1 MFLGSL
7 NVLKMK
13 SLKVTSI
20 VFLMMISKYSIAQ
33 DIVAKLKPE
42 YQSYL
47 SDTGISNK
55 KLNTLLKSMD
65 VKRTSKILK
74 KKHSKPTSLDRT
86 FGIDLKTNRYKENV
100 AKSLQQTGFFEYVQE
115 RGNKINTPL
124 SIPNDPFA
132 DPITGSQYYLE
143 QINAY
148 KAWDISKGDTNVV
161 ICVVDNGI
169 DWNHPEVKS
178 KIKYNQADP
187 FDGKDNDKDGFIDN
201 YIGWDVANN
210 DAFPEDS
217 TGARSHG
224 TSVAAIAAGLTNNN
238 LGIASVGYN
247 CKFIPIKIFKDG
259 NPAGNEAYDGVIYA
273 AEHGCKVINLSWG
286 SVGGFDQY
294 EQAVI
299 NYAAIDNDAVVVA
312 ASFPREG
319 DFVFT
324 TPADYENVVS
334 VVGLQAN
341 SLKGNPQSYHY
352 WLDVSVP
359 TNDITTADLNA
370 GYRTTSGVS
379 LGVPMVSGAAAL
391 ARSVHPDL
399 NSTQIQ
405 ELLRVTSTNID
416 TIGTNKQYKEK
427 MGKGRLDVYKA
438 LADTTTPAV
447 RILNYELRKV
457 AGDTISLQLGFRNY
471 LWKTKNLTFD
481 FSQLYGGF
489 QILDSVAEYGVL
501 KMGDSSFTSFANIKV
516 RILPYTANN
525 SSELVRIG
533 IRDTANKYNDYQYF
547 SLDKKIVN
555 PPIIT
560 KLITEEN
567 TIEVKIFPNPCTEKI
582 YFDLTDAEQISISDL
597 TGKVFFDQKNP
608 SDIVS
613 VNMEELK
620 AGIYLAKIRTKT
632 GTYSS
637 KFIKK

>member
-1 MFLGSL
+1 MRSL
-7 NVLKMK
+7 RVIG
-13 SLKVTSI
+13 I
-20 VFLMMISKYSIAQ
+20 VFLIFISEYAISQ

-42 YQSYL
+42 YQAYL

-55 KLNTLLKSMD
+55 KLNALLKSMD
-65 VKRTSKILK
+65 IKKTSKILK
-74 KKHSKPTSLDRT
+74 KKHLKPTSLDRT
-86 FGIDLKTNRYKENV
+86 FSIYLKTDKYKENITK
-100 AKSLQQTGFFEYVQE
+100 ALQQTGYFEYVQSNE
-115 RGNKINTPL
+115 NKINTPL

-148 KAWDISKGDTNVV
+148 KAWDISRGDTNVV
-161 ICVVDNGI
+161 ICVVDNGV
-169 DWNHPEVKS
+169 DWNHPEVKT
-178 KIKYNQADP
+178 KIKRNQADP
-187 FDGKDNDKDGFIDN
+187 FDGIDNDNDGFIDN
-201 YIGWDVANN
+201 HMGWDVANS
-210 DAFPEDS
+210 DAYPEDS
-217 TGARSHG
+217 TGARAHG
-224 TSVAAIAAGLTNNN
+224 TSVAAIAAGLSNNN

-273 AEHGCKVINLSWG
+273 ADHGCKVINLSWG
-286 SVGGFDQY
+286 QIGGFNQY

-312 ASFPREG
+312 ASFPKEG

-324 TPADYENVVS
+324 TPGDYENVLS

-359 TNDITTADLNA
+359 TNDVVTADLNA

-391 ARSVHPDL
+391 ARSVHPKL

-416 TIGTNKQYKEK
+416 SIGTNKNYKEK
-427 MGKGRLDVYKA
+427 MGKGRLDMHKA
-438 LADTTTPAV
+438 LTDTITPAV
-447 RILNYELRKV
+447 RILNYELTKI
-457 AGDTISLQLGFRNY
+457 AGDTISLQLGFINY

-489 QILDSVAEYGVL
+489 QLIDSVAEYGVL
-501 KMGDSSFTSFANIKV
+501 KMGDSSFTSFANIKI
-516 RILPYTANN
+516 RILPYNANN
-525 SSELVRIG
+525 SSELIRIG
-533 IRDTANKYNDYQYF
+533 IKDTANKYDDYQYF
-547 SLDKKIVN
+547 SLDKTIVN

-560 KLITEEN
+560 KLNTEEEKIN
-567 TIEVKIFPNPCTEKI
+567 EVKIFPNPCTENV
-582 YFDLTDAEQISISDL
+582 YFELLEADEISISDL
-597 TGKVFFDQKNP
+597 TGKVIFNQENP
-608 SDIVS
+608 SEIVY
-613 VNMEELK
+613 VNMEEMK

-632 GTYSS
+632 GTHSS

>member
-1 MFLGSL
+1 MRSLKLMGIMFL
-7 NVLKMK
+7 
-13 SLKVTSI
+13 I
-20 VFLMMISKYSIAQ
+20 VISKNASSQ
-33 DIVAKLKPE
+33 DLIAKLKPE
-42 YQSYL
+42 YQAFL

-55 KLNTLLKSMD
+55 KLNALLKSMD
-65 VKRTSKILK
+65 VHKTRKILK
-74 KKHSKPTSLDRT
+74 KKHLKPTSLDRT
-86 FGIDLKTNRYKENV
+86 FSIYLKTNKYIENV
-100 AKSLQQTGFFEYVQE
+100 TKALQQTGYFEYVE
-115 RGNKINTPL
+115 SRKDKVNTPL

-132 DPITGSQYYLE
+132 DPVTGSQYYLD

-169 DWNHPEVKS
+169 DWNHPEVKT

-187 FDGKDNDKDGFIDN
+187 FDGKDNDNDGFIDN
-201 YIGWDVANN
+201 YMGWDVANN
-210 DAFPEDS
+210 DAYPEDS
-217 TGARSHG
+217 TGAKAHG

-273 AEHGCKVINLSWG
+273 ADHGCKVINLSWG
-286 SVGGFDQY
+286 QVGGFDQY

-312 ASFPREG
+312 ASFPKEG

-324 TPADYENVVS
+324 TPGDYENVLS

-352 WLDVSVP
+352 WLDISVP
-359 TNDITTADLNA
+359 TNDIITADLNA

-391 ARSVHPDL
+391 ARSVHPNL

-405 ELLRVTSTNID
+405 ELLRVTSSNID
-416 TIGTNKQYKEK
+416 TIGINKNFKEK
-427 MGKGRLDVYKA
+427 IGKGKLDVYKA
-438 LADTTTPAV
+438 LTDTNTPSI
-447 RILNYELRKV
+447 RIQNYELTKI
-457 AGDTISLQLGFRNY
+457 AGDTLSLQLGFVNY

-489 QILDSVAEYGVL
+489 QIIDSVAEYGIL
-501 KMGDSSFTSFANIKV
+501 EMGDSSFTSFANIKI

-525 SSELVRIG
+525 SSELIRIG
-533 IRDTANKYNDYQYF
+533 IKDTAKKYDDYQYF
-547 SLDKKIVN
+547 SLDKTIVN

-560 KLITEEN
+560 KNEAIELEKN
-567 TIEVKIFPNPCTEKI
+567 EVKIFPNPCSDKI
-582 YFDLTDAEQISISDL
+582 YFELENAEAITVSDL
-597 TGKVFFDQKNP
+597 TGKIILDLINP
-608 SDIVS
+608 SEIVS
-613 VNMEELK
+613 LNMEEMK

-632 GTYSS
+632 STYSS

>member
-1 MFLGSL
+1 MR
-7 NVLKMK
+7 
-13 SLKVTSI
+13 SLKVVAI
-20 VFLMMISKYSIAQ
+20 VFLVLISEYAISQ

-42 YQSYL
+42 YQAYL
-47 SDTGISNK
+47 ADTGISNK
-55 KLNTLLKSMD
+55 KLIALLKSMD
-65 VKRTSKILK
+65 VKKTSKILK
-74 KKHSKPTSLDRT
+74 KKHLKPTSLDRT
-86 FGIDLKTNRYKENV
+86 FSIYLKTDKYKENV
-100 AKSLQQTGFFEYVQE
+100 TKALQQTAYFEYVE
-115 RGNKINTPL
+115 SRENKINMPL

-132 DPITGSQYYLE
+132 APVTGSQYYLE

-148 KAWDISKGDTNVV
+148 KAWDVSKGDTNVV

-169 DWNHPEVKS
+169 DWNHPEVKT
-178 KIKYNQADP
+178 KIKRNQADP
-187 FDGKDNDKDGFIDN
+187 FDGIDNDNDGFIDN
-201 YIGWDVANN
+201 SMGWDVANN

-217 TGARSHG
+217 TGVRAHG
-224 TSVAAIAAGLTNNN
+224 TSVAAIAAGLSNNN

-286 SVGGFDQY
+286 QVGGFSQY

-312 ASFPREG
+312 ASFPKEG

-324 TPADYENVVS
+324 TPGDYENVLS

-359 TNDITTADLNA
+359 TNDIITADLNS

-416 TIGTNKQYKEK
+416 TIGTNKNYKEK
-427 MGKGRLDVYKA
+427 IGKGRLDVFKA
-438 LADTTTPAV
+438 LTDTITPAIK
-447 RILNYELRKV
+447 ILNYELTKI

-471 LWKTKNLTFD
+471 LWKSKSLSLD

-489 QILDSVAEYGVL
+489 QIIDSVAEVGVVG
-501 KMGDSSFTSFANIKV
+501 KGDSTFTSFANIKI

-525 SSELVRIG
+525 SSELIRIG
-533 IRDTANKYNDYQYF
+533 IKDTANKYDDYQYF
-547 SLDKKIVN
+547 SLDKTIVN
-555 PPIIT
+555 TPIIT
-560 KLITEEN
+560 KLISGEEEIN
-567 TIEVKIFPNPCTEKI
+567 EVKIFPNPCSEKV
-582 YFDLTDAEQISISDL
+582 YFELADAEQISISDL
-597 TGKVFFDQKNP
+597 TGKVIFDQKNP
-608 SDIVS
+608 SEIVS
-613 VNMEELK
+613 VNMEEMK

-632 GTYSS
+632 GTHSS